1 MQTFPESSG
10 SSSRSWKTTAGPSPL
25 PQLRG
30 WILLLCFATLL
41 LILVGTWQVAR
52 RVRTTDSLGN
62 LSGEPAPPGIMGQE
76 EVGYRLLRT
85 ITLPS
90 AETVSFALSPDG
102 RIYVACHKELLVL
115 ESDGRLKR
123 KEVLEHRPEALA
135 VGPVF
140 HRYPGRVYIAARDR
154 IMVYDSEANYLQT
167 WELKIDPISLVAIAA
182 GEETIYAI
190 DAAGG
195 QVLRIGLEGQ
205 LLGTFAGK
213 DHDRNWPGLILPG
226 GRAGIAVAKDGTVF
240 VANPGLRRVEVYTS
254 DGQFQYFWGKE
265 GAACDAFFGCCNPEK
280 IALLSDGRV
289 VTAEK
294 GICRVKVHS
303 AFGDFLSLVA
313 TSRELGLLQMPTTV
327 PAALAE
333 TVLLEVAVD
342 SKDHVFVL
350 APERPFIQVFAPK
363 LDLAE
368 PEEEGER
375 TSAPI
380 SPM

>member
-1 MQTFPESSG
+1 MQMFPKSPG

-25 PQLRG
+25 PELRG
-30 WILLLCFATLL
+30 LILAVCVGMLL
-41 LILVGTWQVAR
+41 LILVGAWQVAR
-52 RVRTTDSLGN
+52 RARTNDSLAN
-62 LSGEPAPPGIMGQE
+62 LSGELAPAGIIGQE

-85 ITLPS
+85 IALPS
-90 AETVSFALSPDG
+90 AETVSFALSPDD

-123 KEVLEHRPEALA
+123 KEVLEHRPEAIA
-135 VGPVF
+135 VGPAF

-167 WELKIDPISLVAIAA
+167 WELKIDPLSLVAIAA
-182 GEETIYAI
+182 GEETVYAI

-213 DHDRNWPGLILPG
+213 DHERNWPGLILPS

-280 IALLSDGRV
+280 IALLSDGTV

-294 GICRVKVHS
+294 GICRIKIHS
-303 AFGDFLSLVA
+303 PFGEFLTLVA
-313 TSRELGLLQMPTTV
+313 TSRELALLQMPTTV
-327 PAALAE
+327 ALALGE

-342 SKDHVFVL
+342 TKDNVFVL
-350 APERPFIQVFAPK
+350 APEKPIIQVFAPK
-363 LDLAE
+363 TNSPQLQAESASLA
-368 PEEEGER
+368 P
-375 TSAPI
+375 TD
-380 SPM
+380 